1 MNAQVLTQPNA
12 WDLLESWLNESADR
26 CVHTMNRINGRWT
39 FSLQGEQVYSSVTQV
54 TLDSAI
60 RSALM
65 VAYSNGER

>member
-1 MNAQVLTQPNA
+1 VSVSEMYDSAF
-12 WDLLESWLNESADR
+12 DLLESWLHESTDR
-26 CVHTMNRINGRWT
+26 CVHSMHRINGRWT
-39 FSLQGEQVYSSVTQV
+39 VSLRGAQVYSSVTQV